1 MILALSTPTGGE
13 SWQAVVISLIV
24 TVGGLIGVYVKQRGD
39 GKKLSDVKDQVTNGG
54 TNLADVVGQ
63 INRRT
68 TLMETYLEN
77 LPSQHDIHGLRG
89 HMHRIDGRLEHL
101 EGRFRRHFPDD
112 DATGA

>member
-1 MILALSTPTGGE
+1 VTLAANPPAVGE

-24 TVGGLIGVYVKQRGD
+24 TVGGLAGVVVKQFFD
-39 GKKLSDVKDQVTNGG
+39 SKKLSDVKDQVTNGG

-68 TLMETYLEN
+68 TLMETYLGN